1 MEPAAIQELI
11 NMMQGKGKF
20 CINPHGDILQ
30 FPELPEG
37 TRAAFYTHQHI
48 GSLKPTIT
56 VALLFEPGRPSM
68 IARGVAICSPEENAI
83 KKEGRIRA
91 VGRALRAWNKKRTG
105 PHFVHPRA
113 IQVIRETYIPQDN
126 DPLFLDD
133 FVCKYTWKPLL
144 TKYEEKIVSSII
156 LGMALRN
163 EGSDDNDE

>member
-1 MEPAAIQELI
+1 MEPAAIQELL

-37 TRAAFYTHQHI
+37 TRAAFYSHQHTD
-48 GSLKPTIT
+48 SLKPTIT

-91 VGRALRAWNKKRTG
+91 IGRALRAWNKKASG
-105 PHFVHPRA
+105 PLFVHPRA
-113 IQVIRETYIPQDN
+113 VSVIRDTYIPTDN
-126 DPLFLDD
+126 DSLFSEDTD
-133 FVCKYTWKPLL
+133 PKYSWRPLL
-144 TKYEEKIVSSII
+144 SKYEEKIISSII
-156 LGMALRN
+156 LGMALKK
-163 EGSDDNDE
+163 EEESDNDE